1 MELLIPDFQGSAD
14 ALRTIVD
21 VHPDLLNHN
30 IETVKRLYPSVRPG
44 AVYRRSLDLLSWVRE
59 NDPTVLTKSGLMLG
73 LGELPEEISETLRDL
88 LDEGCCMLTLV
99 QYLQPS
105 SDHVPVLYQTLQGR
119 PH

>member
-21 VHPDLLNHN
+21 VH
-30 IETVKRLYPSVRPG
+30 
-44 AVYRRSLDLLSWVRE
+44 LSWVRE
-59 NDPTVLTKSGLMLG
+59 NDPTVFTESSLMLG
-73 LGELPEEISETLRDL
+73 PGELPEEISETLRDL
-88 LDEGCCMLTLV
+88 LDEGCCMLTLG

-105 SDHVPVLYQTLQGR
+105 SEHLPELYQTLQGR